1 MRISTTLSLLLL
13 SLTALGGCA
22 TKDYGALAPLN
33 PATELSDCNEVQ
45 ARIAE
50 AEHFRDEVERRSA
63 FTGADVVA
71 FLLDFGIGNAMA
83 KETAM
88 KSAELRMN
96 ELRTRS
102 ESLHCPPSG
111 SMHAALPR

>member
-1 MRISTTLSLLLL
+1 MRVSTTLSLLLV

-33 PATELSDCNEVQ
+33 AATELNDCTQVQ
-45 ARIAE
+45 AQVAE
-50 AEHFRDEVERRSA
+50 VERFRDDVERRSA

-83 KETAM
+83 KDTAM
-88 KSAELRMN
+88 KSVELRMN

-102 ESLHCPPSG
+102 EALHCPESRA
-111 SMHAALPR
+111 MHASLPR